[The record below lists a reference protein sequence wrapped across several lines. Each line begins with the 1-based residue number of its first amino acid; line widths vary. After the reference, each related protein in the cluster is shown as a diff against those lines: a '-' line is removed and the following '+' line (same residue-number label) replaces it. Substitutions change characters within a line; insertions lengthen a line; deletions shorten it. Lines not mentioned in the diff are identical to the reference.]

1 MSTRFGYSNRSLTTW
16 VWPPLA
22 ASMII
27 VDPSLN
33 KLSHFINMYI
43 KYVIIDIM
51 CYKKHVGFFFKNV
64 LSESVNLAKENAIL
78 K

>member
-1 MSTRFGYSNRSLTTW
+1 
-16 VWPPLA
+16 
-22 ASMII
+22 
-27 VDPSLN
+27 
-33 KLSHFINMYI
+33 MYI

-51 CYKKHVGFFFKNV
+51 CYKKHVGFFFKKV